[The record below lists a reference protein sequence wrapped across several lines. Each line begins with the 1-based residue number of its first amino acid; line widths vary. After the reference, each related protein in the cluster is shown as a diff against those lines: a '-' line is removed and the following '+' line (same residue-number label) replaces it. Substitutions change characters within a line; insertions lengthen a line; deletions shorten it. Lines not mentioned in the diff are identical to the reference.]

1 VNDRRVVALVVAGAI
16 ALADQLVGR
25 LVTGQAERLP
35 WRVLPVVSIEIAQ
48 NTGISFS
55 RFAGAGPWLIAAVAI
70 VCAALVGGVLRGPV
84 RYALP
89 LGIVLGGALGNLI
102 DRLRLG
108 HVVDY
113 IAIVHWPTFNLA
125 DVAIA
130 AGAVLLVVRLLTA
143 GGADGGPGRVEG

>member
-1 VNDRRVVALVVAGAI
+1 VSRRRVVALVVAGAI

-25 LVTGQAERLP
+25 LVTSQAERLP
-35 WRVLPVVSIEIAQ
+35 WRVLPGVSIEIAQ

-55 RFAGAGPWLIAAVAI
+55 RFAGAGFWLIAAVAV
-70 VCAALVGGVLRGPV
+70 VCVGLVVGVMRGPV

-108 HVVDY
+108 HVIDY
-113 IAIVHWPTFNLA
+113 IAVGPWPTFNLA

-130 AGAVLLVVRLLTA
+130 VGAVLLVLRLLTVGAA
-143 GGADGGPGRVEG
+143 GGADRAEG